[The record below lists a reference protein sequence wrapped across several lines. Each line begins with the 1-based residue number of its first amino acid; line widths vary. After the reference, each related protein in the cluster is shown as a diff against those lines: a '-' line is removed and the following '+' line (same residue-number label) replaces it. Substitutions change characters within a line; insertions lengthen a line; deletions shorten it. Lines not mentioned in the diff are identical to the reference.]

1 MRKFLGVAA
10 AIAAASCGGTS
21 GNLSTEEARSVA
33 SEISAALQSEAVTVA
48 RNQLSFGGSF
58 GPVTKACAGGGTL
71 TVQGSL
77 SVNCPS
83 GLRSCATAA
92 SLSVAAAACTTD
104 KGVIIDGTLTA
115 TVTGTGLSFTKTIVD
130 HLTITPPGGVPTA
143 CDVQVNLAFGQLS
156 GVVCGVPI
164 SR

>member
-1 MRKFLGVAA
+1 MRKFLVVAT

-21 GNLSTEEARSVA
+21 SNLSTQEARSVA
-33 SEISAALQSEAVTVA
+33 SEISAVLQSEAVTAA
-48 RNQLSFGGSF
+48 RNQLSFGRSF
-58 GPVTKACAGGGTL
+58 GPVTKACSGGGSL

-83 GLRSCATAA
+83 GLRSCATTA
-92 SLSVAAAACTTD
+92 SLSVAAAGCTTD
-104 KGVIIDGTLTA
+104 QGVIIDGTLTA
-115 TVTGTGLSFTKTIVD
+115 TVTGTGFTFTKTIVD
-130 HLTITPPGGVPTA
+130 HLTITAPGGEPMA
-143 CDVQVNLAFGQLS
+143 CDVHVYLAFGQLG